1 MKTSVMMPSD
11 WLREVISIRVSN
23 ACDKYLLTAFMQMIC
38 VSATTTSFN
47 LAKTILSLI
56 GVMRY

>member
-1 MKTSVMMPSD
+1 MMLSD
-11 WLREVISIRVSN
+11 RLREVISIRVSN

-38 VSATTTSFN
+38 ASATTTSFN

>member
-1 MKTSVMMPSD
+1 MMLSD

-38 VSATTTSFN
+38 VSATTTLLN
-47 LAKTILSLI
+47 LAKMILWLI